1 LRSYKAVVAAVV
13 LALVLLAPILG
24 QMAKAAAYPQPGTGI
39 VYTKLVSVGG
49 AVTFDFNLTPAY
61 QGAAARIYLS
71 ANGLPSVY
79 YGDVPITPA
88 FSTTNV
94 TAVVGSWPITAT
106 AVANFMSALSTYG
119 PKEDGLS
126 NGATQETTVLHNL
139 TTQGWALVYLKYS
152 TSAPVE
158 YGGSA
163 PAIAAGP
170 FNLTIRPTM
179 KVTIKPLNNLSYAS
193 LCLPTSSEAFLN
205 ITGTNAYTS
214 GIIKAF
220 VSGITSYNFQLLG
233 SYANSTV
240 TTEPVVIAAG
250 TLTSVV
256 SNILTSVQVN
266 HTATPPS
273 IGVYGFLDPAFPPPA
288 LTNSVRFSS
297 GAVASYFNISNFNLL
312 INSSTSV
319 TVVPANGTTYVEFF
333 PSGTYVYGITT
344 GKAAAVTFY
353 PIIYS
358 LSNYGVNPSTLKP
371 YGLFTPSPAA
381 GTLNIFPSFKV
392 TNENPG
398 VAGPSDQLNPGDELT
413 LNFYNL
419 PSGTSFMA
427 VTAIGNGTLLP
438 TSPYLYPAEENSES
452 YYTTSGYYV
461 AGVGTF
467 ANNSFTYIV
476 STTGGEAIVD
486 VLIPNAPYYPV
497 AKLGLEY
504 EITYTPKLVS
514 GTISPYAYVS
524 NCTLWYSGAPLV
536 VYPFYQVFTSNA
548 NGMFYFNGTSTTPEV
563 LLFGNY
569 LLVRGFGFSTSISSS
584 EYPVI
589 MNSTTAPIAATTLAP
604 ITSVQTDGY
613 GDFAYISQVPISG
626 SFYNFLVTKI
636 PPAGFTKVPAY
647 VPMSNA
653 SSGYSVYLSANPKS
667 AIVYVDPMPVVYP
680 PTPIVTGLLGEIQMP
695 TTLFKYPFEATQY
708 MINGTTYLIPAFKG
722 MIHEIVVVGAGANAN
737 ITTGK
742 YGSVLLKFYIEG
754 YETDYFGSVNV
765 SQVAPFG
772 DSGFSGKWVLGG
784 YGVFYNVPVPDLAGN
799 AGWMPSGK
807 YPYEIAITNV
817 TSLPGAGESGPAYTT
832 LYVGKAADL
841 LIGTYSLAY
850 MLTNSTTGAAV
861 FYVSP
866 LVTQPILVLPGT
878 PVTVYVFGSPIS
890 KPTGKALP
898 VNVSLLPPCGT
909 SRVVPVGYII
919 NGTLFS
925 NFTGKYVKGSHLTA
939 GTTLPLCSGLNVL
952 SGQITGPYVPTGTT
966 VTYSSTP
973 VSLYLNYVSVIPA
986 YPVQFTLTAPGS
998 VSAGTALEVLAS
1010 SQVSV
1015 MGLPAYQVSPFFIV
1029 SAPTVTAYV
1038 VTSSG
1043 VVKQLPVS
1051 LLTTV
1056 NGYYVYL
1063 VSVPSNASGT
1073 LIVEATVTATYR
1085 FTGQQFV
1092 GQQAAAV
1099 GILSP
1104 INTTA
1109 ISNIVSRAVKEI
1121 EANVTGEIGLV
1132 MSNMANYYG
1141 LLSLQLAATQQ
1152 RLAYYIAGN
1161 ASALQ
1166 TALSLLGVQLS
1177 GQVTTAQQTLAGYM
1191 AGNFSAVLTYLSNI
1205 KSTLSTFSSVVSQLS
1220 AIASSLEGVASQL
1233 SSINAYMASN
1243 FSAIE
1248 SSLSSISSQLKS
1260 ISSGISTLQG
1270 NLVALGAE
1278 VGSIGANVLELTK
1291 SVNTLTSYGTAA
1303 LNYLTSMNST
1313 LGSMS
1318 SQLSSVSS
1326 TVSSVSST
1334 VSSISSTLSG
1344 MSSSLGT
1351 ISSDL
1356 STIGSDL
1363 SSISGTLSSM
1373 SGTLSSVSSTL
1384 TSISSTLTS
1393 MSSTLSSTSSTASN
1407 AYSEATHA
1415 AQLAAS
1421 AATYSLAALIVAII
1435 ALALIAYVGLRQDV
1449 SFPNLT

>member
-1 LRSYKAVVAAVV
+1 MRSYKAVVAAVV
-13 LALVLLAPILG
+13 LALVLLAPLLG

-61 QGAAARIYLS
+61 QGAAAHIYLS
-71 ANGLPSVY
+71 ANGLPNVY

-106 AVANFMSALSTYG
+106 VVANFITALSTYG
-119 PKEDGLS
+119 STEDALS
-126 NGATQETTVLHNL
+126 SGATQETVVLQNL

-152 TSAPVE
+152 TSAPVQ

-179 KVTIKPLNNLSYAS
+179 KVTIEPLNNLSYAS
-193 LCLPTSSEAFLN
+193 LCLPTSQYALLN

-214 GIIKAF
+214 GIINAF
-220 VSGITSYNFQLLG
+220 VSSPTSYYFWLLG

-240 TTEPVVIAAG
+240 ITEPVVIAAEIS
-250 TLTSVV
+250 TDTYASDIFTSTSLYV
-256 SNILTSVQVN
+256 SST
-266 HTATPPS
+266 TTPPS
-273 IGVYGFLDPAFPPPA
+273 IGVKGSLEGTFPPPA
-288 LTNSVRFSS
+288 LTNSVHFSS
-297 GAVASYFNISNFNLL
+297 GAVTSYFNISDFSLL

-319 TVVPANGTTYVEFF
+319 TVYPASGTTYIELF
-333 PSGTYVYGITT
+333 PNGTYVYGTTT
-344 GKAAAVTFY
+344 GTNAPVTFY

-358 LSNYGVNPSTLKP
+358 LSNYGVNPSTFKP

-381 GTLNIFPSFKV
+381 GTLNIFPSFEV
-392 TNENPG
+392 TSENPG
-398 VAGPSDQLNPGDELT
+398 VAGPSTQLNPGDELILT
-413 LNFYNL
+413 FYNL
-419 PSGTSFMA
+419 PYDTSFVA

-438 TSPYLYPAEENSES
+438 TSPYLYPAEENYES
-452 YYTTSGYYV
+452 YYTSSGYV
-461 AGVGTF
+461 VESLGTF
-467 ANNSFTYIV
+467 ANNTFTHIV
-476 STTGGEAIVD
+476 STTGGEVEVD
-486 VLIPNAPYYPV
+486 VLIPNAPYYPF
-497 AKLGLEY
+497 AELGLEY
-504 EITYTPKLVS
+504 EITYTPELVS

-524 NCTLWYSGAPLV
+524 NCTLWTTSGPLE

-548 NGMFYFNGTSTTPEV
+548 NGMFYFNGTSTTPEG

-589 MNSTTAPIAATTLAP
+589 MNSTTGVIAATTLTP

-636 PPAGFTKVPAY
+636 PSAGFTKVTAY

-653 SSGYSVYLSANPKS
+653 SSNYEVYLNANPGA
-667 AIVYVDPMPVVYP
+667 AIVYVNPTPVVYP

-708 MINGTTYLIPAFKG
+708 ITNGTTYLIPASEG

-742 YGSVLLKFYIEG
+742 YGSVLLKFYMESN
-754 YETDYFGSVNV
+754 TNYFGSVNV

-772 DSGFSGKWVLGG
+772 DSSFSGTWVLGG
-784 YGVFYNVPVPDLAGN
+784 YGVFYNVPVPDLPGSM
-799 AGWMPSGK
+799 GE
-807 YPYEIAITNV
+807 YPYYIVITNV
-817 TSLPGAGESGPAYTT
+817 TSPSLPGYGTSEPASTE
-832 LYVGKAADL
+832 LYVGTAADL

-850 MLTNSTTGAAV
+850 MLTNPATGAPE
-861 FYVSP
+861 FYYSP
-866 LVTQPILVLPGT
+866 LITQPILVLPGT
-878 PVTVYVFGSPIS
+878 PITAYVFGSNIS
-890 KPTGKALP
+890 EPTPEALP
-898 VNVSLLPPCGT
+898 VNVSLLPPCGI
-909 SRVVPVGYII
+909 SRTVPVGYII

-925 NFTGKYVKGSHLTA
+925 NFTGVLVKGSHLTA

-952 SGQITGPYVPTGTT
+952 SGQITGPSVPTGTT
-966 VTYSSTP
+966 VGTLPSTP
-973 VSLYLNYVSVIPA
+973 FTLYVNYIASVPA

-1043 VVKQLPVS
+1043 VVEQVPVS

-1056 NGYYVYL
+1056 GGYYVYL

-1099 GILSP
+1099 GILPP

-1109 ISNIVSRAVKEI
+1109 ISNIVSQAVKEI
-1121 EANVTGEIGLV
+1121 EANVTGEISQV
-1132 MSNMANYYG
+1132 ESDMANYYS
-1141 LLSLQLAATQQ
+1141 LLSLQLAAVQQ
-1152 RLAYYIAGN
+1152 RLANYIVGN

-1177 GQVTTAQQTLAGYM
+1177 GQITTAQQTLAGYM
-1191 AGNFSAVLTYLSNI
+1191 AGNFSAVFNYLSNI
-1205 KSTLSTFSSVVSQLS
+1205 NSTLSTFSNVVSQLS
-1220 AIASSLEGVASQL
+1220 AIASNLEGVASQL
-1233 SSINAYMASN
+1233 SSINAYMAGN
-1243 FSAIE
+1243 FSEIE

-1260 ISSGISTLQG
+1260 ISSSISTLQG

-1278 VGSIGANVLELTK
+1278 VGSIGANVLELMK
-1291 SVNTLTSYGTAA
+1291 SVNTLTSYETAA

-1313 LGSMS
+1313 LGSLS
-1318 SQLSSVSS
+1318 SQLGSVSS
-1326 TVSSVSST
+1326 TLSSVSST

-1344 MSSSLGT
+1344 VSSSLST

-1373 SGTLSSVSSTL
+1373 SGTLSSVSSTV
-1384 TSISSTLTS
+1384 SSMSSQLSS

-1407 AYSEATHA
+1407 AYSEAAHA

-1435 ALALIAYVGLRQDV
+1435 ALALIAYVA
-1449 SFPNLT
+1449 FAKM